1 MRAVEAVRRSGIAV
15 SPERTVEQVAVVM
28 DRAGVG
34 CVAVIDG
41 DTLVG
46 IVTDRDLV
54 RRALAH
60 GMALDARIVSVMSTP
75 VVTIRADVDIHEA
88 FALLRT
94 HDVRRLAVLDEGRF
108 VGVITVDDLLV
119 SLASD
124 LFALSRP
131 LHSEILS
138 PHRDNPVPAT
148 A

>member
-1 MRAVEAVRRSGIAV
+1 MRAIEAVRRSGIAV
-15 SPERTVEQVAVVM
+15 TPERTLEETAVVM
-28 DRAGVG
+28 ERAGVG

-46 IVTDRDLV
+46 MVTDRDLV
-54 RRALAH
+54 RRGLAH
-60 GMALDARIVSVMSTP
+60 GMALDARVDSVMSTP

-88 FALLRT
+88 FALLRA

-131 LHSEILS
+131 LHNEILS
-138 PHRDNPVPAT
+138 PHRDSPVPAT
-148 A
+148 T